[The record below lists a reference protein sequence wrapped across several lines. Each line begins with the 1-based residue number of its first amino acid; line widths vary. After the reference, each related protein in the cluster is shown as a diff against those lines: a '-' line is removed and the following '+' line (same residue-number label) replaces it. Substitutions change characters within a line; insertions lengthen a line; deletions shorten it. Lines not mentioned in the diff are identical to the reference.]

1 VTATKTVHSKDSW
14 VYVISYM
21 FINNIFVHCKV
32 FYTSLY
38 VIGFIGIAQTKN
50 IMGKQAK
57 SNYGV
62 ACELRRGGGEGG
74 VIFHKI

>member
-1 VTATKTVHSKDSW
+1 MTVKTVHSKDSW
-14 VYVISYM
+14 VYVISYT
-21 FINNIFVHCKV
+21 FINNIL
-32 FYTSLY
+32 YTIMSFTQCDRNSLN
-38 VIGFIGIAQTKN
+38 KN

-62 ACELRRGGGEGG
+62 ACKLKGGGEGG